1 VQTHEAH
8 DNSLAP
14 RTIGALVLHPTG
26 NEHGGQYFYSL
37 STGHHINRY
46 SWTTLPMLEEVIGR
60 VHELAMSN
68 SADVDNGND
77 AILDYDD

>member
-1 VQTHEAH
+1 MGMSAQEPLSQVS
-8 DNSLAP
+8 SLMSRSTAK
-14 RTIGALVLHPTG
+14 L
-26 NEHGGQYFYSL
+26 SL
-37 STGHHINRY
+37 GHMCRPMRHMITQWPHINRY

-77 AILDYDD
+77 AIPDYDD